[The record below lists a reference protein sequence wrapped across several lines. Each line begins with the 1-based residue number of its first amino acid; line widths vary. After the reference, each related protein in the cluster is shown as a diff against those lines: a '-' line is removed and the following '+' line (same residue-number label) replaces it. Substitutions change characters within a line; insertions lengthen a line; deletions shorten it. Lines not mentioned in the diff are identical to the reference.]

1 MKRAVSQQMF
11 FRQRRRVCRGLLA
24 LGFGLVACQ
33 EQAAGTAAPG
43 TPHTSTTPSQE
54 QATGTA
60 APDTPD
66 ASATLSP
73 EILDLPQ
80 PRTGGDVSLEETLA
94 RRRSVRQ
101 YTDEHLTVD
110 EMSQLLWA
118 AQGITRDWGGRTAP
132 SAGALY
138 PLEVYVATPQGLY
151 HYQPDGHRAQVLS
164 RQDLREALARAGLD
178 QSAIRDAPAVFV
190 IAAVY
195 ARTAG
200 KYGNRA
206 ERYVKLEAGHVG
218 QNILLQAVA
227 LGLGGVPIGAFHDA
241 QVQRVLG
248 LPADHE
254 PLYLMP
260 VGHPTQGTS

>member
-1 MKRAVSQQMF
+1 VKRTASQQTF
-11 FRQRRRVCRGLLA
+11 FHQRRKVCQGLLA
-24 LGFGLVACQ
+24 LGLGLVAC
-33 EQAAGTAAPG
+33 
-43 TPHTSTTPSQE
+43 QE

-60 APDTPD
+60 APDTPPT
-66 ASATLSP
+66 SATLSLEQATGTAVP
-73 EILDLPQ
+73 DAPPTSATLSLEILDLPQ
-80 PRTGGDVSLEETLA
+80 PCTRGDVSLEETLA

-101 YTDEHLTVD
+101 YTDEHLTTD
-110 EMSQLLWA
+110 EISQLLWA

-138 PLEVYVATPQGLY
+138 PLEVYVATPEGLY
-151 HYQPDGHRAQVLS
+151 HYLPDGHRTEVLS
-164 RQDLREALARAGLD
+164 LQDLRQALARAGLD
-178 QSAIRDAPAVFV
+178 QSAIHDAPAVFV

-227 LGLGGVPIGAFHDA
+227 LGLGGVPIGAFRDA

-248 LPADHE
+248 LPTDHE

-260 VGHPTQGTS
+260 VGHPAQGTG